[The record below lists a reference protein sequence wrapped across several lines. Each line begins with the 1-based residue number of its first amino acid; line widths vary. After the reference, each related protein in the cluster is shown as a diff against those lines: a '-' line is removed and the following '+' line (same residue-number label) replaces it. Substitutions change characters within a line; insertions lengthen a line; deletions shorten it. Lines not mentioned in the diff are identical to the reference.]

1 WILGWF
7 MCKAVSYLQG
17 VSVSASVNTL
27 VAISLERFLAI
38 CYPMKGQ
45 ITTRVARNVIV
56 LIWTFSLLI
65 SLPWAVHFSLTPLT
79 PDLPDIELCVEM
91 WPHPSSELLYFI
103 LANLVLCYLFPLCL
117 ITACYVGIWV
127 KVWRR
132 HIPGETNGNARVSSV
147 IQRSKLKVVKMML
160 IVVIIFVM
168 SWLPL
173 YIIFTRIKIGGDIEP
188 NSLEEN
194 ILVVIAPIAQWLG
207 SSNSCINP
215 VLYAF
220 LNKKFRKGFKAIIKS
235 KKCCGTLRY
244 ETPSSMVLT
253 TRAVTLRSTQR
264 FNGTHSTT
272 AV

>member
-1 WILGWF
+1 

-45 ITTRVARNVIV
+45 ITTRVARKIV
-56 LIWTFSLLI
+56 ALIWSFSLLI
-65 SLPWAVHFSLTPLT
+65 SLPWAVHFSLSPLT
-79 PDLPDIELCVEM
+79 PDFPDIELCVEM
-91 WPHPSSELLYFI
+91 WPHPSSELLYFV
-103 LANLVLCYLFPLCL
+103 LANLVLCYLLPLCL

-132 HIPGETNGNARVSSV
+132 RVPGETNVSSA

-160 IVVIIFVM
+160 IVVVIFVL

-173 YIIFTRIKIGGDIEP
+173 YVIFTRIKIGGDIKP

-194 ILVVIAPIAQWLG
+194 ILVITAPIAQWLG

-220 LNKKFRKGFKAIIKS
+220 LNKKFRQGFKAIIKS

-264 FNGTHSTT
+264 FNGTLSVT